1 MSLLLLKRVKNY
13 STFCFQSLQEHD
25 DCIGCILDDAHRYK
39 CGRFVEL
46 LLNMCWI
53 EIPKTSASIFD
64 RELSRMSFVDQLTE
78 DIVA

>member
-1 MSLLLLKRVKNY
+1 MI
-13 STFCFQSLQEHD
+13 
-25 DCIGCILDDAHRYK
+25 DCIGCILDDAYRYK

-53 EIPKTSASIFD
+53 EIPKTSVSIFD
-64 RELSRMSFVDQLTE
+64 LELSRTSFVDQLTE